1 MASVDPAVRPIVS
14 RSVAEQVTDELRRS
28 ILSGSLEP
36 GREFS
41 LREIA
46 GMLEVSFIPVRD
58 AVRALETEGLIT
70 TRPGR
75 SATVAPINL
84 EDLQAIYRL
93 RLSLEPEIASR
104 SCRLLS
110 DEELD
115 RLAGQAVEFGD
126 ERQGI
131 HEIYDAHH
139 AFHLALLAPAATA
152 WDVRILTTLWNA
164 AERYIR
170 IGFGLLDPDPHE
182 HWRREE
188 AHEDLISA
196 FRTHDPDTAARA
208 IHEHLA
214 RNEQIALKALET
226 VDTST
231 VGGPTKEA

>member
-1 MASVDPAVRPIVS
+1 MASAGSAVRPIVS

-46 GMLEVSFIPVRD
+46 TMLEVSFIPVRD
-58 AVRALETEGLIT
+58 ALRTLETEGLIV

-75 SATVAPINL
+75 SAAVTPLNL

-93 RLSLEPEIASR
+93 RRSLEPEIAGR
-104 SCRLLS
+104 SCLLLS
-110 DEELD
+110 AGELD
-115 RLAGQAVEFGD
+115 RLEAQAADFGD

-131 HEIYDAHH
+131 HEIYEAHH

-152 WDVRILTTLWNA
+152 WDVRILSTLWNA

-182 HWRREE
+182 HWRREQ

-196 FRTHDPDTAARA
+196 FRTGEPDTAARA
-208 IHEHLA
+208 IHDHLA
-214 RNEQIALKALET
+214 HNEQMALKALEAT
-226 VDTST
+226 GD
-231 VGGPTKEA
+231 G